1 MTVRPTTPQQGCAG
15 TATRQLPATHWTSF
29 GAVGWPGEEHRRIDE
44 VVTGPSGV
52 HVVLHRGGHSSGTA
66 GDDPGLLAPLAAEAG
81 AAADA
86 VAGLLAGRY
95 RADVTAV
102 VCLCGTLDVG
112 EAVGAVLVASPSVVR
127 HTWRHGPRRLS
138 TSEVGLVSARLDG
151 SLWRAPVTPER
162 EAGRWAA
169 RLRWWLTAAG
179 LSSAA
184 AVSVVVGLGL
194 DPWR

>member
-1 MTVRPTTPQQGCAG
+1 MSVQLTTSQRGCAG
-15 TATRQLPATHWTSF
+15 ASSRELPATHWTSF
-29 GAVGWPGEEHRRIDE
+29 GAVGWPGQEPRRIDE

-66 GDDPGLLAPLAAEAG
+66 ADDLGLLAPLAAEAD

-86 VAGLLAGRY
+86 VAGLLAPRY
-95 RADVTAV
+95 RAQVTAV

-112 EAVGAVLVASPSVVR
+112 EAVGGVLVASPSVLR
-127 HTWRHGPRRLS
+127 HSWRHGPRRLS
-138 TSEVGLVSARLDG
+138 TSEVGLVSARLDAN
-151 SLWRAPVTPER
+151 LWRAPVTPER
-162 EAGRWAA
+162 GAGRWAA

-184 AVSVVVGLGL
+184 AVSVVVGLGV